1 MNYDKRKC
9 LYYGEPASEIPTLYR
24 PKAFKDYTMVNCLLE
39 CNAKIVMDECG
50 CLPYHYPD
58 FQKVW
63 DVESSCNVTGI
74 QCLADNYR
82 KCIECTVIAW
92 LNFRVQISINRRFD
106 FNSYISIF
114 S

>member
-1 MNYDKRKC
+1 MHYDKRKC
-9 LYYGEPASEIPTLYR
+9 LYYGEPASEIPTIYR

-63 DVESSCNVTGI
+63 DIESSCNVTGI

-82 KCIECTVIAW
+82 KYIEYTWTSGLNITVQVSIYHIC
-92 LNFRVQISINRRFD
+92 NFNP
-106 FNSYISIF
+106 YISFF

>member
-9 LYYGEPASEIPTLYR
+9 LYYGEPASEIPTLFR

-82 KCIECTVIAW
+82 KYIECTW
-92 LNFRVQISINRRFD
+92 ISWINREI
-106 FNSYISIF
+106 YTYL
-114 S
+114 